1 LATQRLSA
9 GALAAR
15 DQRVH
20 GIRPSRDHG
29 LHIAPS
35 ARFTNVGDADGV
47 ATLACDTGSPAVI
60 MQFIDAW
67 KDGTDGLGRPTCRDE
82 SLKIRRL
89 RTQFLMMGI
98 TTEHRYRVLR

>member
-1 LATQRLSA
+1 LATRRLSA

-20 GIRPSRDHG
+20 GIRLSRDHG
-29 LHIAPS
+29 LHIAPR
-35 ARFTNVGDADGV
+35 ARFTNVSDADAV

-98 TTEHRYRVLR
+98 TME